1 MISYLNGKIVKVDAS
16 GVIVLAVGPVAFEIH
31 APAQLHS
38 PWKEGEDVRFY
49 THLLISLER
58 PILYGFDSAY
68 DRDIFRLLLTASQV
82 GPKVALSLL
91 ELGGDTIVRAIA
103 SGDARTLTAA
113 TGIGQ
118 KKAERIV
125 LDLKDKVADFSVSP
139 REDRGLEAGA
149 SKGSKAESEAIQAL
163 IGLGFPHQ
171 SALKA
176 VSAAINLEG
185 GDKDAAVLIRSALRN
200 IQNR

>member
-31 APAQLHS
+31 APVQMHS

-139 REDRGLEAGA
+139 REDRGVEAGA

-176 VSAAINLEG
+176 VSAAISLEG